1 LEAMGFLLLWLKSLA
16 LIVLKSKPVELSFEG
31 LPTPRLMY
39 QPTNLVSEQTT
50 LVSYGTT
57 YKMGREADPQKGTSQ
72 SPAPSSTANKRK
84 RKDDTMAKA
93 NSQSNR
99 RAVAAETSQPPS
111 IEKAMDS
118 DGFQDC
124 EPKPQHDPSSNS

>member
-1 LEAMGFLLLWLKSLA
+1 
-16 LIVLKSKPVELSFEG
+16 
-31 LPTPRLMY
+31 MY
-39 QPTNLVSEQTT
+39 QPTNLASEQTT
-50 LVSYGTT
+50 SVSYGTT
-57 YKMGREADPQKGTSQ
+57 YKMVREADPRKSTSISRVPHSGSKRMRRLKQPKQHFVIRTYELEQ
-72 SPAPSSTANKRK
+72 SPAPLSATNKRK

-118 DGFQDC
+118 DGFQNC
-124 EPKPQHDPSSNS
+124 ELKPHMI